1 MDVLT
6 VAFALVGLYVI
17 FASSVWI
24 TGAVAFLL
32 RRELKS
38 ADAFYDIPDAR
49 LPPAS
54 VIVPAFRERAVLG
67 RCLEA
72 VRMLDYPELEI
83 IAVDDGSADGTEELI
98 RSSMASDP
106 RLRMLMKRDNEGK
119 AMAMNDAIAMS
130 RGEIIVVVDADAQL
144 HPLALRFM
152 AAHFVRV
159 QMVGAVTGNP
169 RPISRRNLL
178 TELQVIEY
186 ASDVSLMRRAQAVWG
201 RLMTTSGV
209 ISAYRRAA
217 LDQVGLFDPTM
228 STEDIELAWRLQ
240 LAFYDVRYEPRA
252 VIGMIVPAS
261 VSSLLRQR
269 IRWARGLA
277 EVLVKFAPSRKTPL
291 NHRQWPLYADAV
303 ISILWWHLLV
313 FLMII
318 VALALLIPSI
328 LSGELQQFPWGFTAV
343 IMIAAITQSTVAL
356 LIDRRYDHSAMQAL
370 AIAPWYPIFYWF
382 LAGVPSAIVTLPTI
396 LRRRPTTNTRW
407 RVQRRE
413 RLEATD

>member
-252 VIGMIVPAS
+252 VLGMVVPETIPE
-261 VSSLLRQR
+261 LWRQR
-269 IRWARGLA
+269 MRWGRGLV
-277 EVLVKFAPSRKTPL
+277 EVLKKHAGVLRHWR
-291 NHRQWPLYADAV
+291 NRRHWPVYIEATFSL
-303 ISILWWHLLV
+303 LWWHLL
-313 FLMII
+313 
-318 VALALLIPSI
+318 LLLFGI
-328 LSGELQQFPWGFTAV
+328 LILVEAARAVSTIDFTPIPWGWTAIV
-343 IMIAAITQSTVAL
+343 LTAAIIQLTVGIMLDRHYDRSATSAL
-356 LIDRRYDHSAMQAL
+356 PIV
-370 AIAPWYPIFYWF
+370 PWYPMVYWF
-382 LAGVPSAIVTLPTI
+382 IVGLPSVIVTIPTL
-396 LRRRPTTNTRW
+396 LRRRDKGSNVRW
-407 RVQRRE
+407 VVRR
-413 RLEATD
+413 